1 MKQISQDNLLFALDI
16 GTRNIVGIVAEKKD
30 NVITILAVER
40 HEHKTR
46 AMLDG
51 QIHDV
56 PQVVQAIQM
65 LKKSLET
72 KAGVVLTKVAVAAA
86 GRALLTIKADAEL
99 VTKGLPSITKD
110 IEKTIEIA
118 AIQEAQNKL
127 AQDNNL
133 QNTEATGYYC
143 VGYSV
148 CDYHLDGTKFISLV
162 GQSGNLAQATIIATF
177 LPRQVVDSIQTAL
190 AESGLEMS
198 TMTLEP
204 IAAINVLIPQTM
216 RHLNLALVDIG
227 AGTSD
232 VAITAAGSVTGFGMV
247 PSAGD
252 EITEAL
258 SQKYLLDFNVA
269 EVVKR
274 QIGRKTKTIT
284 FKDILGMSQKASI
297 KDLIASILP
306 NVTELSQLIAK
317 EILLLNQRAP
327 QAILLIGGGALTP
340 ELTQELAKT
349 LDIPVERIGIR
360 EPEAGR
366 DFTEI
371 PEELMT
377 PEAITPLGILKL
389 ADSESLN
396 FISITV
402 NDEQYRLFNLGKL
415 KVLDGLL
422 VSGIDARLLKS
433 KPGLGFAVTINGNMK
448 FIAGKDGKEG
458 KIELNGKV
466 TELETELKNG
476 DKITITKG
484 TQGTAPIA
492 TIRDVVS
499 NTNEDKFTFDDVSY
513 PLVMQYLLN
522 DQIVDGESKLKDRDS
537 VVTANPKTIGE
548 AFQAAG
554 LEPLVINY
562 NYTINDEEVKYKA
575 DALMY
580 MDGRVV
586 TFADEIFPDAD
597 IVSSAPPLPNL
608 EELLALTS
616 TYKKPMVVYFCEQEL
631 SLDCFFE
638 SFSINDKPVTKKHTP
653 MPGDVI
659 THKISTKKP
668 TISDVLA
675 ATTFD
680 PMSVGMGKKINI
692 LLNDE
697 PTDLITYVKGG
708 DRISFEI
715 KEN

>member
-1 MKQISQDNLLFALDI
+1 MKKISQDNLLFALDI

-30 NVITILAVER
+30 DVITILAVER

-56 PQVVQAIQM
+56 PQVVQAIQI
-65 LKKSLET
+65 LKKNLET
-72 KAGVVLTKVAVAAA
+72 KTDMTLTKVAVAAA
-86 GRALLTIKADAEL
+86 GRALVTIKADAEL
-99 VTKGLPSITKD
+99 VTKGMPSITKD

-127 AQDNNL
+127 ALDNNL

-143 VGYSV
+143 VGYNV
-148 CDYHLDGTKFISLV
+148 CDYHLDGIRFISLV

-190 AESGLEMS
+190 AESELEMS

-274 QIGRKTKTIT
+274 QIGRKVKTVT
-284 FKDILGMSQKASI
+284 FKDILGINQKASV
-297 KDLIASILP
+297 KDLTANILP
-306 NVTELSQLIAK
+306 NVTDLAQLIAK

-340 ELTQELAKT
+340 ELTQELAKA
-349 LDIPVERIGIR
+349 LEIPVERIGVR

-366 DFTEI
+366 HFTEI
-371 PEELMT
+371 PKELMT

-396 FISITV
+396 FISVTV
-402 NDEQYRLFNLGKL
+402 NGEPYRLFNLGKL
-415 KVLDGLL
+415 KVSDALL

-433 KPGLGFAVTINGNMK
+433 RPGLGFAVSVNGNMK
-448 FIAGKDGKEG
+448 FIAGNDGKEG
-458 KIELNGKV
+458 KLELNGKV
-466 TELETELKNG
+466 VSLDAELKNS
-476 DKITITKG
+476 DKIMVTKG
-484 TQGTAPIA
+484 TQGA
-492 TIRDVVS
+492 TPVVKIKDVVT
-499 NTNEDKFTFDDVSY
+499 NTNGEKFTFNDASY
-513 PLVMQYLLN
+513 PLVTQYLLN
-522 DQIVDGESKLKDRDS
+522 EQIVNSESKLKDRDS
-537 VVTANPKTIGE
+537 VTTDNPKTIGE
-548 AFQAAG
+548 AFKATN
-554 LEPLVINY
+554 LEPLVIEY
-562 NYTINDEEVKYKA
+562 TYTINDEEVNYKA

-580 MDGRVV
+580 MDGRSV
-586 TFADEIFPDAD
+586 TLADEIFPDAD
-597 IVSSAPPLPNL
+597 IVSAAPPLPNI

-616 TYKKPMVVYFCEQEL
+616 TYKKPMTVYFCEQEL
-631 SLDCFFE
+631 ALDCFFE
-638 SFSINDKPVTKKHTP
+638 SFFINDKPVTKKHIP
-653 MPGDVI
+653 MPGDFI

-680 PMSVGMGKKINI
+680 PMSVGIGKKINI
-692 LLNDE
+692 LLNE
-697 PTDLITYVKGG
+697 ELTDLITYVKGG